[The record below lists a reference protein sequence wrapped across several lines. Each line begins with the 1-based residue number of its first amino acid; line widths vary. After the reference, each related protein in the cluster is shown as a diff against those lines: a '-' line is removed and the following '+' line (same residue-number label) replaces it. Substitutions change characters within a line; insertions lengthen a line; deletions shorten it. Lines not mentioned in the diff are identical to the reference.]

1 MHVEEKR
8 TKEKK
13 KKGYQSGPT
22 DTTLANLIIWELKR
36 CGKTQ
41 TKTQWLRNRIENLE
55 TDPRVHGAEGEFLLR
70 GEGTG
75 LEPRVGNGAGTV
87 GPP

>member
-36 CGKTQ
+36 CGKMQ
-41 TKTQWLRNRIENLE
+41 T
-55 TDPRVHGAEGEFLLR
+55 
-70 GEGTG
+70 
-75 LEPRVGNGAGTV
+75 
-87 GPP
+87 